1 MIDPGLLNSIANPQ
15 VLKMGNPL
23 DDASNALNAVL
34 LKEKV
39 TDLRGK
45 RRRTDARNSLA
56 QMPGVMNDD
65 GSVNR
70 PVYRKNAIAG
80 GYADLLP
87 EQEDQ
92 WMQEDKAVAELGN
105 FKADS
110 AKTMADTGLV
120 QTNTIAKKMES
131 LKPLLGTVQN
141 AQQYV
146 QLVHSDP
153 DISRSLTERQM
164 GPEQLMNALSRLT
177 PQQFQQFILA
187 QRVGDKESMQN
198 HFVTANKGGTGGI
211 YQMPQYGDVGTPKEV
226 ANWKVTENPNSIPK
240 HWVQDV
246 IPGTNQ
252 VINKV
257 VKPGDVTNT
266 KPPAQDPAAKA
277 EALARTKRAQA
288 ASAVAAEVKKFGG
301 GQVLVHP
308 ETGDIEIQGV
318 MPMSPTAQRRL
329 DLLAGELG
337 GQLEMVPGQNPRVV
351 LYSDTT
357 LGQVQS
363 TLRMKQQ
370 DRNSLT
376 WEVGANGVRRMV
388 PKAEGVIQ
396 MPDAPKTVDPV
407 KLRAQARSQAIA
419 EARAI
424 GIFDQATIDQ
434 MADGFY
440 QQYLDTPGAGYGGK
454 DAATRLADEMRA
466 DREARRGVK

>member
-110 AKTMADTGLV
+110 AKTVADTGLV

-211 YQMPQYGDVGTPKEV
+211 YQLPQYGAVGTPKEV
-226 ANWKVTENPNSIPK
+226 ASWKVTENPNSIPK

-266 KPPAQDPAAKA
+266 KPAVLTPQEKADLKSMEDKGKAAA
-277 EALARTKRAQA
+277 I
-288 ASAVAAEVKKFGG
+288 VATEISRKTGVKVK
-301 GQVLVHP
+301 VHP
-308 ETGDIEIQGV
+308 ETGQIEVIGGKVLNPWKLNEIENIANRLAAGGEILNEGGGYRIGLADGTTPAGV
-318 MPMSPTAQRRL
+318 QARIRQDNT
-329 DLLAGELG
+329 LAWEIGE
-337 GQLEMVPGQNPRVV
+337 
-351 LYSDTT
+351 
-357 LGQVQS
+357 
-363 TLRMKQQ
+363 
-370 DRNSLT
+370 
-376 WEVGANGVRRMV
+376 NGVKRSVVAAPGIIQQPVAPRETSPEKIRAWALTTATSWGARNFKSEAEIIQYADMLYNDRMS
-388 PKAEGVIQ
+388 
-396 MPDAPKTVDPV
+396 
-407 KLRAQARSQAIA
+407 R
-419 EARAI
+419 
-424 GIFDQATIDQ
+424 
-434 MADGFY
+434 
-440 QQYLDTPGAGYGGK
+440 PGAGYGGE